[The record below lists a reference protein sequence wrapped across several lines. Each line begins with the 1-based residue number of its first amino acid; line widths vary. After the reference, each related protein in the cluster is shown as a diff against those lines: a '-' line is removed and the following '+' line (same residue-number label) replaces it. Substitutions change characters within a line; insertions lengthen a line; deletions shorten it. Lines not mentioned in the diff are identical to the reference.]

1 MKHLRLLTSF
11 VFVCLIVI
19 PAVAQ
24 PRRPGASAAPPPAKA
39 EVVADDEP
47 LANFSEKGLPEP
59 AVLGLRPSAAL
70 ARSVAPQILRND
82 ANSLSILIAALQKAG
97 FHIIDTNQ
105 KILYRPTSVPIG
117 AAFYDFEV
125 AGMLRATGFGAVT
138 TFEKLAK
145 LIVNGDPDLTRV
157 NFSRLLLNDLR
168 AARSSQEPQTQFIA
182 TLIFELG
189 KGTADLST
197 ASPEQARLNL
207 IQVSLIERVFLGD
220 LLEAFERF
228 SEQNAS
234 LVPGRGI
241 LENDRASYFKPA
253 SWSFV
258 SPTPCDDIGDI
269 TKVAGVEGKV
279 KKVAGKVFDKESIP
293 SVWTSPKEFIKKRFE
308 NVAKG
313 IERAN
318 LLSSWM
324 KVILANMNIHA
335 DITVADPI
343 PLIRTKSGRNSGE
356 ERIVTAKFRIDF
368 RHSDTINCVGKAVKT
383 ATGLE
388 VEVPK
393 DGPMKDVPVK
403 WQPVLEGSGYSR
415 FTDYPVMI
423 DALDR
428 GDVSRQIT
436 NDLGENKIKL
446 TGKPQARDL
455 EQEPVV
461 PKAKKAAL
469 TVSVA
474 TENMD
479 ASEDIP
485 KIFWFGFEGDFG
497 VKAFIE
503 LAPDILA
510 KMALKTFKVS
520 VPVRDWQPCSED
532 WGGFITYTKKLS
544 KTIVVKASRAS
555 NGNSTGDGIRRI
567 EKDVLVNV
575 VLNPRTPEEI
585 VAKKDPKPADFRV
598 RGRYSDI
605 FDGTRE
611 GDPCCGPK
619 EGSYATKFRSGS
631 ETKFLGSFQKR
642 FYLRF
647 AGGDRDY
654 SLSFDLSGDLIP
666 GRHHSFMEIVET
678 NCALEYA
685 EEKSEETELQVT
697 VSDALPDGR
706 YGQRFLNSAGDLLQ
720 GSKELQSPDG
730 STITWEW
737 ALARCSRR

>member
-1 MKHLRLLTSF
+1 MKQLRILFFL
-11 VFVCLIVI
+11 VFVCSTCVSA
-19 PAVAQ
+19 PAQA
-24 PRRPGASAAPPPAKA
+24 RRPGSSPAPPLKV
-39 EVVADDEP
+39 EVVADDDP
-47 LANFSEKGLPEP
+47 LANFADKGLPEP
-59 AVLGLRPSAAL
+59 AVLGLRPSSGL
-70 ARSVAPQILRND
+70 AKSVASMIVKND
-82 ANSLSILIAALQKAG
+82 ADSLSLLTAALQKAG

-105 KILYRPTSVPIG
+105 KILFRPTSTPIG

-138 TFEKLAK
+138 TIDKLGK
-145 LIVNGDPDLTRV
+145 LIANNDPDLTRAT
-157 NFSRLLLNDLR
+157 FPKLLLNDLR
-168 AARSSQEPQTQFIA
+168 SARTSQDLQTQFIA

-189 KGTADLST
+189 KGTSDLST
-197 ASPEQARLNL
+197 ASPEQARINL
-207 IQVSLIERVFLGD
+207 IQASLIERIFLGD

-234 LVPGRGI
+234 LLPVMRI
-241 LENDRASYFKPA
+241 FARDRNVTFSPA
-253 SWSFV
+253 SWNF
-258 SPTPCDDIGDI
+258 PAPPPCDDVADI
-269 TKVAGVEGKV
+269 TKVAGIEGKV

-293 SVWTSPKEFIKKRFE
+293 SIFTAPKEAIKKRFE
-308 NVAKG
+308 NLAKG
-313 IERAN
+313 IEGAN
-318 LLSSWM
+318 LINSYV
-324 KVILANMNIHA
+324 KVILANMNLNA
-335 DITVADPI
+335 DITVEDPI
-343 PLIRTKSGRNSGE
+343 PLIRTKHDRNSGE
-356 ERIVTAKFRIDF
+356 QRIVTAKFRIDF
-368 RHSDTINCVGKAVKT
+368 KHSDTINCVGKAVKT

-393 DGPMKDVPVK
+393 DGPLKDVPVK

-415 FTDYPVMI
+415 FTGYPVMI

-428 GDVSRQIT
+428 GDVSRQVT
-436 NDLGENKIKL
+436 DSLGENKIKL
-446 TGKPQARDL
+446 TGKPQGKNL
-455 EQEPVV
+455 EHEPVV
-461 PKAKKAAL
+461 PQAKKAAL

-532 WGGFITYTKKLS
+532 WGGYINYTKKLS

-575 VLNPRTPEEI
+575 VLNPRTPEDI
-585 VAKKDPKPADFRV
+585 IAKKDTRPADYRV

-619 EGSYATKFRSGS
+619 EGTYATKFRTGS
-631 ETKFLGSFQKR
+631 ETKFLSSFQKR

-647 AGGDRDY
+647 TGGDRDY
-654 SLSFDLSGDLIP
+654 SLSFDFSSDLLQA
-666 GRHHSFMEIVET
+666 RMREFTEILET
-678 NCALEYA
+678 NCPLEYA
-685 EEKSEETELQVT
+685 EEKSEESEQPIAVAD
-697 VSDALPDGR
+697 SLPDGR
-706 YGQRFLNSAGDLLQ
+706 YGDRYLNPAGDLLQ
-720 GSKELQSPDG
+720 GTKVLQATDG
-730 STITWEW
+730 STVTWEW